1 MGRKRDAMKRSGF
14 WAGVLVLGIAAGG
27 AMVARGQG
35 QSDQLP
41 APSPIE
47 KTLAER
53 ATHVTE
59 VTLDKNMLAFA
70 AKFMD
75 KDKDDDKDDE
85 AVKDMVRNLKGVY
98 VRDYEFDKDH
108 SYSAEELE
116 GLRKYFEGSN
126 WSPMVH
132 ERTKGIPEGTDI
144 YLKLE
149 DGKVQGLFVLDA
161 EARELSL
168 VLILGPVDIDKIS
181 SLSGNFGIPKSA
193 GKALKKA
200 EKEAGK

>member
-1 MGRKRDAMKRSGF
+1 MREPSRCGRKQDEMKRSGV
-14 WAGVLVLGIAAGG
+14 WASVLALGIAAGG
-27 AMVARGQG
+27 GVTAWAQ
-35 QSDQLP
+35 DQLP

-47 KTLAER
+47 KSLAER

-70 AKFMD
+70 SKFMD

-85 AVKDMVRNLKGVY
+85 AVKEMIRNLKGVY

-108 SYSAEELE
+108 SYTGEELD

-132 ERTKGIPEGTDI
+132 ERTKGMPEGTDV

-149 DGKVQGLFVLDA
+149 DGKVRFEFDGADRRPPQT
-161 EARELSL
+161 
-168 VLILGPVDIDKIS
+168 
-181 SLSGNFGIPKSA
+181 SGDDT
-193 GKALKKA
+193 
-200 EKEAGK
+200 